1 MTLEELEAFP
11 RDWLTCSQV
20 APVLNANPQSI
31 HDQAVADPLALGFPV
46 VVIKSRVK
54 IPKRAFIRLMR
65 DGVVADAMG

>member
-20 APVLNANPQSI
+20 AEVLGAKSQNI
-31 HDQAVADPLALGFPV
+31 HDQAVTDPLSLGFPV

-54 IPKRAFIRLMR
+54 IPKKAFLRLMR